1 MAYREHGVASDP
13 AGRRQRMAGDKIG
26 DPTPWDDGISPD
38 GRWPRQ
44 WNTRCLGHPSVS
56 RGHGQVTMLVRRGP
70 GACIARKRQ
79 DTRLGQLIRGTM
91 AQIWKR
97 SGWRA
102 RIAPLASRP
111 AGYVQRFAR
120 PSLLSPSLPGGSLHG
135 GRIPR
140 ISIGDD
146 TDDEGARRETCTC
159 DGSADV
165 PWSSQSAI

>member
-1 MAYREHGVASDP
+1 MAAAVEHTLPGAPIREQRPWPGNHAGASRSRCMDSKKETGHTARTVDQRYHGPDLE
-13 AGRRQRMAGDKIG
+13 KIG
-26 DPTPWDDGISPD
+26 VEGPD
-38 GRWPRQ
+38 R
-44 WNTRCLGHPSVS
+44 TS
-56 RGHGQVTMLVRRGP
+56 
-70 GACIARKRQ
+70 
-79 DTRLGQLIRGTM
+79 
-91 AQIWKR
+91 
-97 SGWRA
+97 
-102 RIAPLASRP
+102 LASRP

-165 PWSSQSAI
+165 PWSSQPAISLEPWTLADGPVRGPEAG